1 MITHEVT
8 NFQGQI
14 AFMAPVGLN
23 GAVTAAALQ
32 DHTSRS
38 EFLRRAV
45 IARLREVGVPLESG
59 KRSEADRAGNKQMG
73 RAQ

>member
-1 MITHEVT
+1 MLAAV
-8 NFQGQI
+8 
-14 AFMAPVGLN
+14 AAMPAS
-23 GAVTAAALQ
+23 GAGRSQRGTTTALW

-59 KRSEADRAGNKQMG
+59 
-73 RAQ
+73 